1 MEILDGRGKPVNV
14 GSTVRY
20 SGTGTTGD
28 VSAVKLE
35 DDVGWVQIDHSEIW
49 YDSESMEVLGK
60 NNINSNKSSKNL
72 NATEA
77 LEKAKKNKKD
87 LSDVAMGT
95 GTCDGGG

>member
-14 GSTVRY
+14 GLLVRY
-20 SGTGTTGD
+20 SGTGTTGE

-35 DDVGWVQIDHSEIW
+35 EDLGWVQIDHSELW
-49 YDSESMEVLGK
+49 YNSESMEVLGQ
-60 NNINSNKSSKNL
+60 NNNNSQKSSKNL
-72 NATEA
+72 NAIEA

-87 LSDVAMGT
+87 LSDAAMGT

>member
-14 GSTVRY
+14 GLLVRY
-20 SGTGTTGD
+20 SGTGTTGE

-35 DDVGWVQIDHSEIW
+35 EDLGWVQIDHSELW
-49 YDSESMEVLGK
+49 YNSESMEVMGQ
-60 NNINSNKSSKNL
+60 NNNHSQKSSKNL
-72 NATEA
+72 SATEA

-87 LSDVAMGT
+87 LSDAAMGT

>member
-14 GSTVRY
+14 GLTVRY
-20 SGTGTTGD
+20 GGTGTTGD

-60 NNINSNKSSKNL
+60 NNINSKKSSNNL
-72 NATEA
+72 NANEA

>member
-14 GSTVRY
+14 GLLVRY
-20 SGTGTTGD
+20 GGTGTTGA

-35 DDVGWVQIDHSEIW
+35 KDGGWVQIDHSELW
-49 YDSESMEVLGK
+49 YNSESMEVLGK
-60 NNINSNKSSKNL
+60 NNHNSQKSSKDL
-72 NATEA
+72 NAVEA
-77 LEKAKKNKKD
+77 LEKVKKNKKD